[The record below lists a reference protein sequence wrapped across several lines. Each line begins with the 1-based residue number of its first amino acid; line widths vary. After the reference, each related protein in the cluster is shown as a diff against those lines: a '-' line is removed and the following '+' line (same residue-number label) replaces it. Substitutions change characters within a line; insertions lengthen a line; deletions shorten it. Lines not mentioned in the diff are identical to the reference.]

1 MPMVMQ
7 ELEDLHIGRQVILTY
22 STKGRQLGEEQGPNG
37 LGPILMNLPTDIFS
51 PAMVDAPIMVAQVV
65 QEVVTFGRIGVNG
78 ASWGNGP
85 GHNRLQTLAG
95 NIRHHFQYYLALFP
109 PYHDDHRRAI
119 LGGAPSSAPA
129 LLGPAPRGGRAALWH
144 HRQELDPYG
153 QR

>member
-1 MPMVMQ
+1 MLAVLSKVQITIIRSYYNRVRNKNYGSERLPLPSLSELPRIFLQHFSKHEHATLKGVQMPMVMQ

-51 PAMVDAPIMVAQVV
+51 PAMVDALIMVAQVV

-85 GHNRLQTLAG
+85 GHNRL
-95 NIRHHFQYYLALFP
+95 
-109 PYHDDHRRAI
+109 
-119 LGGAPSSAPA
+119 
-129 LLGPAPRGGRAALWH
+129 
-144 HRQELDPYG
+144 
-153 QR
+153 

>member
-1 MPMVMQ
+1 LLAVLSKVQITIIRSYYNRVRNKSYGSERLPLPGLSELPRTFLQHFFKHEHATLKGIQTPMVMQ

-51 PAMVDAPIMVAQVV
+51 PAMVDALIMVAQVV

-85 GHNRLQTLAG
+85 GHNRL
-95 NIRHHFQYYLALFP
+95 
-109 PYHDDHRRAI
+109 
-119 LGGAPSSAPA
+119 
-129 LLGPAPRGGRAALWH
+129 
-144 HRQELDPYG
+144 
-153 QR
+153 